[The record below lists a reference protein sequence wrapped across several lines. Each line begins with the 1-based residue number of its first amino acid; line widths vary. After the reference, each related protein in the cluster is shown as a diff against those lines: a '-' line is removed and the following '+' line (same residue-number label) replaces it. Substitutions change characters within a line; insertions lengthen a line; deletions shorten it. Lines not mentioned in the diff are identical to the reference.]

1 MSDCKTIDRI
11 KTNTN
16 LFKPQI
22 NSECIN
28 CPNRHVGC
36 HATCGS
42 YLTYRKTL
50 DEMKAETRKR
60 KAIALAA
67 YSTHSKK
74 LKG

>member
-1 MSDCKTIDRI
+1 MNEF
-11 KTNTN
+11 KTNERAKNNTD

-22 NSECIN
+22 NSDCIN
-28 CPNRHVGC
+28 CSNRRVGC
-36 HATCGS
+36 HATCES
-42 YLTYRKTL
+42 YLAYRKTL
-50 DEMKAETRKR
+50 DGIKAQTRKR